1 MECIYHYACSCSIHY
16 YCGPGSDFVSGTGKC
31 SIIRQCHVYYSILKN
46 VDEDLAAAVDALKN
60 NNVTGAVNEASLTH
74 TDWRDALNFN

>member
-1 MECIYHYACSCSIHY
+1 MLN
-16 YCGPGSDFVSGTGKC
+16 
-31 SIIRQCHVYYSILKN
+31 RQTKSRLLFLRMRG
-46 VDEDLAAAVDALKN
+46 EDLAAAVDALKN